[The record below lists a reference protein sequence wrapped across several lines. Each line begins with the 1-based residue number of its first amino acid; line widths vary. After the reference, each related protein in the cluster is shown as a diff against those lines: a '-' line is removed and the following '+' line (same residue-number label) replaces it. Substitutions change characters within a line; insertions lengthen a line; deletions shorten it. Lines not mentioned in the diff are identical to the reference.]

1 MNFINLG
8 PVYTITTAY
17 YIHEPELMKLIFAVL
32 CVVNDG
38 QTRCYETER
47 FFTLIYTYKLRSF
60 LVHLHW
66 KIVLLCVAV
75 CMDGFDTWAYDVSK
89 QISNDILTLSSIT

>member
-47 FFTLIYTYKLRSF
+47 FFYINL
-60 LVHLHW
+60 HL
-66 KIVLLCVAV
+66 
-75 CMDGFDTWAYDVSK
+75 
-89 QISNDILTLSSIT
+89 

>member
-1 MNFINLG
+1 MG
-8 PVYTITTAY
+8 KHAV
-17 YIHEPELMKLIFAVL
+17 MKRNV
-32 CVVNDG
+32 
-38 QTRCYETER
+38 

-75 CMDGFDTWAYDVSK
+75 CMDGFDIWAYNVSK
-89 QISNDILTLSSIT
+89 QISNDILTLSSITQFLAFYCI